1 MEKRPF
7 DIEVAIER
15 IRDAVRPYP
24 QAALFVLADE
34 GYNSAFEQLVA
45 CILSIRTL
53 DEVMLVTA
61 RRLFARARTPEQ
73 FLKLTPEELG
83 ALIRA
88 SNFYEAKVPNLLALA
103 QRVQEEYGG
112 TLPCDEQVLL
122 SFKGVGPKCAHLV
135 MAIACNQPSIAV
147 DVHVHRITNRW
158 GYVHTRSP
166 EETMAIL
173 ETKLPQRYWVDINR
187 LLVPFG
193 KHVCTG
199 TRPHCSTCPV
209 LEMCRQVGVTDPQ

>member
-1 MEKRPF
+1 M
-7 DIEVAIER
+7 
-15 IRDAVRPYP
+15 RPYP

-73 FLKLTPEELG
+73 FLALTPEELG
-83 ALIRA
+83 TLIRA
-88 SNFYEAKVPNLLALA
+88 SNFYEAKVPNLLEIARRA
-103 QRVQEEYGG
+103 QEEYGG
-112 TLPCDEQVLL
+112 TLPCEQSVLL

-135 MAIACNQPSIAV
+135 LAIACGQPYIAV
-147 DVHVHRITNRW
+147 DVHVHRVANRW

-166 EETMAIL
+166 EETMSTL
-173 ETKLPQRYWVDINR
+173 ETKLPQRHWVDINR

-193 KHVCTG
+193 KHICTG
-199 TRPHCSTCPV
+199 QLPHCSTCPV
-209 LEMCRQVGVTDPQ
+209 LDMCRQIGVEAHR